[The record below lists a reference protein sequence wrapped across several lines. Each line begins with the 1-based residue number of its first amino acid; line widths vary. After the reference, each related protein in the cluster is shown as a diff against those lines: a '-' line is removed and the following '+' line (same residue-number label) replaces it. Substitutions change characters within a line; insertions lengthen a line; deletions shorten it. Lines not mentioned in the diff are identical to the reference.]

1 MEGVLKLSGVLATV
15 ASSLVLA
22 HHMWPYV
29 VSPESMH
36 CVWHTWESLG
46 NMVVFFLA
54 GAKTG
59 YIFLD
64 IKPINWL
71 YLCIIY
77 IFLVFLRGA
86 IIFGSRPILQYL
98 SADKMPVTWQDATL
112 MTWGGLRGAVGLAL
126 ALAVDM
132 EKAPH
137 IVTGEQQITDDEAQL
152 VLFFVAGIAFF
163 TTMINATTAPTLVGW
178 LQITAMPQARQT
190 LVKMFHSQLVTQ
202 SEEKNHPAEVTEAL
216 KEMLHEAYHHIAH
229 QQVSKTGPV
238 SQRSTPSDASHDS
251 HGHDAHDKSQ
261 GVKSNQSVSDAGPAD
276 NFQSCDAV
284 VAELIAIEQE
294 YTKEFKCE
302 HGKEDLHSGLLGED
316 LKEGEH
322 LLLDMAKAPGEADI
336 KKAIEERRHPDITG
350 MMKFVQGQWTDVGM
364 AKVVNEIF
372 LSMVYKNYWKLID
385 DGNLRPGSPESEVL
399 LTSVRV
405 SLSPY
410 RADLADYEYLSNEVC
425 QSAEFADE
433 VGEGDEHGIADAE
446 AVAAAKAGGAVSKL
460 IISWQFNLTVGL
472 MILLNT
478 LQVIAEEIWRE
489 EGKKI
494 DKHVIWL
501 ILDGIFSIFF
511 LVEFVLKFSSLFCV
525 YFRSNW
531 NRFDFFLVWV
541 GVFGFVTSLATHG
554 QEGGVGGKV
563 KILKV
568 ARVLR
573 TLRFLR
579 IFRLFHAR
587 MNSDK
592 YISMELARHMKKI
605 TALDCF
611 IRAHVMA
618 QKDLVLYLG
627 GNGQIDEE
635 HETEIA
641 RCVLQ
646 SQICTYRALVESV
659 HTREKMGQEI
669 FLELEYLHERRRITE
684 SLTSFIL
691 KAHKDGALSATE
703 AHAILHP
710 LNHLIAETT
719 KTLARRA
726 EGVMDRPSQIGAGEN
741 SGNLDKGGGH
751 DKKRDSEAAKLLDS
765 DPSPKPPDTSLSMET

>member
-1 MEGVLKLSGVLATV
+1 MI
-15 ASSLVLA
+15 
-22 HHMWPYV
+22 
-29 VSPESMH
+29 
-36 CVWHTWESLG
+36 
-46 NMVVFFLA
+46 VFFLA

-64 IKPINWL
+64 IAPINWL
-71 YLCIIY
+71 YLLIIY
-77 IFLVFLRGA
+77 IFLVFLRAA

-98 SADKMPVTWQDATL
+98 SADNMPVTWQDATL

-152 VLFFVAGIAFF
+152 VLFFVAGIAFM
-163 TTMINATTAPTLVGW
+163 TTMVNATTAPTLVGW

-202 SEEKNHPAEVTEAL
+202 SEEKNHPQEVTAAL
-216 KEMLHEAYHHIAH
+216 KDMLHEAYHHIAH

-238 SQRSTPSDASHDS
+238 SQRSTPSDHSHDA
-251 HGHDAHDKSQ
+251 HGHDAHGHDKSQ

-276 NFQSCDAV
+276 NHKSCDDV
-284 VAELIAIEQE
+284 LAELVKIEEE
-294 YTKEFKCE
+294 YTKVFKCE
-302 HGKEDLHSGLLGED
+302 HGNEDLHSGLLGED
-316 LKEGEH
+316 LKDGEH
-322 LLLDMAKAPGEADI
+322 LLLDMKKAPGEADI

-350 MMKFVQGQWTDVGM
+350 MMKFVKGQWTDVGM

-372 LSMVYKNYWKLID
+372 LSMVFKNYWKLIEN
-385 DGNLRPGSPESEVL
+385 GMLRPGSPESEVL
-399 LTSVRV
+399 FTSVRV

-410 RADLADYEYLSNEVC
+410 RADLADYDYLSNEVC
-425 QSAEFADE
+425 HSAEFADE
-433 VGEGDEHGIADAE
+433 VGEGESNAIADAE
-446 AVAAAKAGGAVSKL
+446 VAAAAKSGGAISKL
-460 IISWQFNLTVGL
+460 IASMPFNLTVGI

-501 ILDGIFSIFF
+501 ILDGFFSIFF
-511 LVEFVLKFSSLFCV
+511 LVEFVLKFAALSCL
-525 YFRSNW
+525 YFKSNW
-531 NRFDFFLVWV
+531 NRFDFFLVWI
-541 GVFGFVTSLATHG
+541 GMFGFVTSLATHG
-554 QEGGVGGKV
+554 QDGGVGGKV

-611 IRAHVMA
+611 IRSHVMA

-659 HTREKMGQEI
+659 HTREMMGQDI
-669 FLELEYLHERRRITE
+669 FLELEYLFERRRITE
-684 SLTSFIL
+684 SLTTFIL